1 MPTLKERIAALERE
15 AAPPQ
20 LGLAEKFRLARERWR
35 AMTPEQRDAKRAE
48 RINWAMNSPE
58 PENATRRQLWN
69 AWRRI
74 GAREALQ
81 QRVG

>member
-1 MPTLKERIAALERE
+1 MPTLKERIAALERD

-20 LGLAEKFRLARERWR
+20 LGIAEKFRLARERWR

-58 PENATRRQLWN
+58 PADELGRRLWR
-69 AWRRI
+69 ALRRA
-74 GAREALQ
+74 GAREAFQ
-81 QRVG
+81 QRGG